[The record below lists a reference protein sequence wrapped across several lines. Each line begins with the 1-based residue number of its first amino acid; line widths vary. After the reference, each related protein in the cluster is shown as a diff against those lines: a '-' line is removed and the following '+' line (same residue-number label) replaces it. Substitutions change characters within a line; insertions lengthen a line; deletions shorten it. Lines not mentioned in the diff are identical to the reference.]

1 MATWRTDVNPHTV
14 KMLQCVGYF
23 YVIGQEGEILAPGW
37 LDHAPVNRWRMERN
51 ARLILVLS
59 HLPTTCPRA
68 ILLTNDSQSV
78 TKNNFIFF
86 FFLWPAMNELRLS
99 PYGAQKASSSPHHIF
114 FSLGNTEW
122 TFGPHQRLCT
132 LSNVM
137 KWIEVF

>member
-1 MATWRTDVNPHTV
+1 MADRCQPPHCQDVTMCRVCLCHWSGGGDT
-14 KMLQCVGYF
+14 GSW
-23 YVIGQEGEILAPGW
+23 LAGPR
-37 LDHAPVNRWRMERN
+37 HPVNRWRMERN